1 MGAAS
6 REKGARGERE
16 LGHFLTDMGCPA
28 RRGQQFQGGP
38 DSPDV
43 VCDALPLIHL
53 ECKRVERGSLY
64 EWLDQAI
71 ADAGDE
77 KIPVVAH
84 RRNNKEWVAVMRLSD
99 LVDMLKWLT

>member
-1 MGAAS
+1 MGAGS
-6 REKGARGERE
+6 RRKGAVGERE
-16 LGHFLTDMGCPA
+16 LAEFLREHGLLA
-28 RRGQQFQGGP
+28 RRGQQHAGGP

-64 EWLDQAI
+64 EWLAQAVR
-71 ADAGDE
+71 DAGDE

-84 RRNNKEWVAVMRLSD
+84 RRNRKEWVGIMRLSD
-99 LVDMLKWLT
+99 LVDMLKWLM